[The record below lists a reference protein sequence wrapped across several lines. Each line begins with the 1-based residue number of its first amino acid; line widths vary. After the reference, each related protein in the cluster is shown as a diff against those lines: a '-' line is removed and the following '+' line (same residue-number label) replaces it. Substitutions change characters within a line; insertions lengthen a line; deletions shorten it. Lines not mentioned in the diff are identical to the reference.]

1 MTTVRNNHLNESITW
16 EETTNPEYPYS
27 AKIGQDNYV
36 IRLNDFPDESLYTLI
51 VNNEEVEDFDDWP
64 EQWIRTGDA
73 PRQKVEQ
80 TEKVRRRISHKS
92 KQVSVARQKDRRA
105 NESELSEIVRRII
118 AKDPD
123 AEEEMVR
130 RYRDGVSQII
140 YQVVRNQ
147 SVTEDLAQESLIK
160 ALEKIRNGDV
170 REPERLSGYI
180 CAIARFMALDH
191 IRKMRSAMKLEE
203 EGVADQIPDPSPD
216 PYEQVLNKEKAEIV
230 RKVISEMKVQR
241 DRDVLFRHYILE
253 EEKDK
258 ICADLG
264 LTSQQLES
272 ILYRAISRNKKL
284 FLALRNQNR

>member
-1 MTTVRNNHLNESITW
+1 LNESITW

-203 EGVADQIPDPSPD
+203 EGVADLS
-216 PYEQVLNKEKAEIV
+216 KEKAEIV

-258 ICADLG
+258 ICADLN
-264 LTSQQLES
+264 LTRDQFSR
-272 ILYRAISRNKKL
+272 IIFRAHQRYKELHLKL
-284 FLALRNQNR
+284 AGGT

>member
-1 MTTVRNNHLNESITW
+1 MGLTELVRQIM
-16 EETTNPEYPYS
+16 
-27 AKIGQDNYV
+27 ARD
-36 IRLNDFPDESLYTLI
+36 
-51 VNNEEVEDFDDWP
+51 
-64 EQWIRTGDA
+64 
-73 PRQKVEQ
+73 PR
-80 TEKVRRRISHKS
+80 
-92 KQVSVARQKDRRA
+92 
-105 NESELSEIVRRII
+105 
-118 AKDPD
+118 

-216 PYEQVLNKEKAEIV
+216 PYEQVLSKEKAEIV

-258 ICADLG
+258 ICADLN
-264 LTSQQLES
+264 LTRDQFSR
-272 ILYRAISRNKKL
+272 IIFRAHQRYKELHLKL
-284 FLALRNQNR
+284 AGGT